1 MNSLQNLIQRLSAI
15 GQVTEAEEKCSKC
28 GCTPCECDDK
38 DKVEEGKKPD
48 FLDAD
53 NDGNKK
59 ETMSDALKDKEE
71 KVDEAKKPDEDDEDY
86 DDSGP
91 KDHYDPNSKPY
102 PKGHLNKLLRKKL
115 DEPEVNEGAMD
126 SLKAMGKK
134 ALDTLGHG
142 DDEDLI
148 KDMQKKA
155 GLPQTGKKPGQEE
168 EVKETALNL
177 LRRYAGIQEAAPVNY
192 DKVLDAIAALH
203 GDDMWNN
210 DAMQDLANDLEQQNP
225 TEQELDFII
234 AKGQLPQRLA
244 NTQFTNNDSVKF
256 GEALNTSKL
265 ADTMGVDVQQL
276 RMAVSRASTGKQTR
290 SDIMLL
296 SDTFV
301 KLLNNPDDTVIQT
314 VANLIKSG
322 NTAPAPEANMKQ
334 EGNEFSGALKAAKD
348 AGEEEFE
355 VGGKKYKVNECSDMS
370 PMSSVPNGESHMG
383 IPAEIMAR
391 MSSPEMSEPQGPH
404 MEVPMAAEEPNA
416 TYTLSI
422 QNGENNLQMTTD
434 VPDEIIHIMKLAG
447 VNKGA
452 EVTKKEMPA
461 GGEQEVEESGYENT
475 PDNTRARDPK
485 AHGDIRDWGQK
496 GTANAG
502 THYTPAQSGDNPMNE
517 QRMFQ
522 DYKNFKAG
530 K

>member
-1 MNSLQNLIQRLSAI
+1 MNSLQNLIQRLTAI
-15 GQVTEAEEKCSKC
+15 GQVNEEAKEKCSKC
-28 GCTPCECDDK
+28 DCSPCECDDK

-48 FLDAD
+48 FIDAD

-59 ETMSDALKDKEE
+59 EPMSDALKDKEE
-71 KVDEAKKPDEDDEDY
+71 KVDE
-86 DDSGP
+86 
-91 KDHYDPNSKPY
+91 
-102 PKGHLNKLLRKKL
+102 
-115 DEPEVNEGAMD
+115 GAMD
-126 SLKAMGKK
+126 TLKAMGKK

-168 EVKETALNL
+168 EVKETALNF
-177 LRRYAGIQEAAPVNY
+177 LRRYAGIAENNNEATV
-192 DKVLDAIAALH
+192 D
-203 GDDMWNN
+203 
-210 DAMQDLANDLEQQNP
+210 
-225 TEQELDFII
+225 
-234 AKGQLPQRLA
+234 
-244 NTQFTNNDSVKF
+244 
-256 GEALNTSKL
+256 EALNTRKL

-276 RMAVSRASTGKQTR
+276 RMAVSRASNGKQTR

-391 MSSPEMSEPQGPH
+391 MSSPEMTEPEGPH
-404 MEVPMAAEEPNA
+404 MEVPMAAEPNA

-434 VPDEIIHIMKLAG
+434 MPDEIIHIMKLAG

-496 GTANAG
+496 GTGAG
-502 THYTPAQSGDNPMNE
+502 NPNYPGTGASGDNPMNE
-517 QRMFQ
+517 QRMFD

>member
-15 GQVTEAEEKCSKC
+15 GQVTEAEEKCSEC

-38 DKVEEGKKPD
+38 EKVEEGKGKKPD

-59 ETMSDALKDKEE
+59 EPMSDALADKEVKE
-71 KVDEAKKPDEDDEDY
+71 SALD
-86 DDSGP
+86 
-91 KDHYDPNSKPY
+91 
-102 PKGHLNKLLRKKL
+102 LLRRHSGIQEAAPVNFDKVL
-115 DEPEVNEGAMD
+115 DAVAALYGDDMWHNDSMQDVAHDLEQQNPTDQELDFIIARGRLPQRLANTQFTNNDSVKFGEGAMD
-126 SLKAMGKK
+126 TLKAMGKK
-134 ALDTLGHG
+134 ALDTLGHP

-177 LRRYAGIQEAAPVNY
+177 LRRYSGIAENNNEATV
-192 DKVLDAIAALH
+192 D
-203 GDDMWNN
+203 
-210 DAMQDLANDLEQQNP
+210 
-225 TEQELDFII
+225 
-234 AKGQLPQRLA
+234 
-244 NTQFTNNDSVKF
+244 
-256 GEALNTSKL
+256 EALNTSKL

-348 AGEEEFE
+348 AGAEEFE

-391 MSSPEMSEPQGPH
+391 MSSPEMSEPEGPH
-404 MEVPMAAEEPNA
+404 MEVPMAAEAPKA

-461 GGEQEVEESGYENT
+461 DGEQEVEESGYENT
-475 PDNTRARDPK
+475 PDNTKARDPQ

>member
-59 ETMSDALKDKEE
+59 EPMSDALKDEEE
-71 KVDEAKKPDEDDEDY
+71 KVD
-86 DDSGP
+86 
-91 KDHYDPNSKPY
+91 
-102 PKGHLNKLLRKKL
+102 
-115 DEPEVNEGAMD
+115 EGAMD

-155 GLPQTGKKPGQEE
+155 GLPQTGKKPSQEE

-225 TEQELDFII
+225 TDQELDYII
-234 AKGQLPQRLA
+234 ATGKLPQRLA

-322 NTAPAPEANMKQ
+322 NTAPAPDNNMANMKQ

-348 AGEEEFE
+348 AGAEEFE

-370 PMSSVPNGESHMG
+370 PMTSVPNGESHMG

-391 MSSPEMSEPQGPH
+391 MSSPEMAEPEGPH
-404 MEVPMAAEEPNA
+404 MKVPMAAEEPNA

-475 PDNTRARDPK
+475 PDNTRARDPQ

-496 GTANAG
+496 GTANAS

>member
-1 MNSLQNLIQRLSAI
+1 MNSLQNLIQRLTAI

-38 DKVEEGKKPD
+38 DKV
-48 FLDAD
+48 
-53 NDGNKK
+53 
-59 ETMSDALKDKEE
+59 
-71 KVDEAKKPDEDDEDY
+71 DEAKKPDADKDGIPDWADKDEEKVD
-86 DDSGP
+86 
-91 KDHYDPNSKPY
+91 
-102 PKGHLNKLLRKKL
+102 
-115 DEPEVNEGAMD
+115 EGAMD

-177 LRRYAGIQEAAPVNY
+177 LRRYAGIQEAAPVNF
-192 DKVLDAIAALH
+192 DKVLNAIAALY

-210 DAMQDLANDLEQQNP
+210 DSMQDLANDLEQQNP
-225 TEQELDFII
+225 TDQELDSII
-234 AKGQLPQRLA
+234 ATGELPQRLA

-276 RMAVSRASTGKQTR
+276 RMAVSRASNGKQTR

-322 NTAPAPEANMKQ
+322 NTAPAPKANMKQ

-348 AGEEEFE
+348 AGAEEFE

-370 PMSSVPNGESHMG
+370 PMTSVPNGESHMG
-383 IPAEIMAR
+383 IPSEIIAH
-391 MSSPEMSEPQGPH
+391 MSQHQEPEMAEPEGPH
-404 MEVPMAAEEPNA
+404 MEVPMAAEAPK
-416 TYTLSI
+416 YTLNI
-422 QNGENNLQMTTD
+422 TNGDNNLSMTTD
-434 VPDEIIHIMKLAG
+434 MPDEIIHIMKLAG

-475 PDNTRARDPK
+475 PDNTRARDPQ

-496 GTANAG
+496 GTGAG
-502 THYTPAQSGDNPMNE
+502 NPNYPGTGASGDNPMNE
-517 QRMFQ
+517 QHMFQ

>member
-38 DKVEEGKKPD
+38 DKVEEAKKPD
-48 FLDAD
+48 AD
-53 NDGNKK
+53 KDGIPDWADK
-59 ETMSDALKDKEE
+59 DDKDKVE
-71 KVDEAKKPDEDDEDY
+71 EAKKPDADGDDEDY

-91 KDHYDPNSKPY
+91 KDHYNPNSKPY

-177 LRRYAGIQEAAPVNY
+177 LRRYAGIAENNNEATM
-192 DKVLDAIAALH
+192 D
-203 GDDMWNN
+203 
-210 DAMQDLANDLEQQNP
+210 
-225 TEQELDFII
+225 
-234 AKGQLPQRLA
+234 
-244 NTQFTNNDSVKF
+244 
-256 GEALNTSKL
+256 EALNTSKL

-301 KLLNNPDDTVIQT
+301 NLLNNPDDTVIQT

-322 NTAPAPEANMKQ
+322 NTAPAPDNNMANMKQ

-370 PMSSVPNGESHMG
+370 PMTSVPNGESHMG

-391 MSSPEMSEPQGPH
+391 MSSPEMTEPEGPH
-404 MEVPMAAEEPNA
+404 MEVPMTAEEPNA

-434 VPDEIIHIMKLAG
+434 MPDEIIHIMKLAG

-475 PDNTRARDPK
+475 PDNTRARDPQ

-496 GTANAG
+496 GTANAS